1 MASCSMPFETPAA
14 QDRRQHGEMSARF
27 VARSNELLERQGR
40 GNATGAQRRAL
51 PMPGEDEAEGEAEDG
66 SDDADHASVNS
77 FSSAAR
83 SIHPSVAGSTVSL
96 SCSDV
101 TIGAGD
107 ATNYWDYCHRYI
119 RK

>member
-1 MASCSMPFETPAA
+1 MASCSMRFETPAA

-51 PMPGEDEAEGEAEDG
+51 PMPGEDEVEDG

-107 ATNYWDYCHRYI
+107 ATDYWDYCHRYI
-119 RK
+119 RKYC